1 MYLQLAE
8 GENDGN
14 YNALAETGGVMD
26 AYVFIPANF
35 LPEFDKDTY
44 VRADYFNKYDPTTA
58 EAILN
63 ALAAQQTVG
72 LSVIGAGAIAAAGIK
87 FAKNIIEKRKA
98 NVAAGTAKPIF
109 GAGGI
114 FKGKPGGIFDKLKGA
129 AGQIK
134 TDPAAAAAAKDAAA
148 EQAAAAAAAADAAA
162 AAANQQKNF
171 GINVQGQVNG
181 QQFGVNYDPAAAA
194 NQQQTFFQKNKT
206 LLLIGGA
213 VLIGG
218 GIFLAT
224 RKKRR

>member
-114 FKGKPGGIFDKLKGA
+114 FKGKPGGILDKIKGGGA
-129 AGQIK
+129 Q
-134 TDPAAAAAAKDAAA
+134 AAAAKDAAA

-162 AAANQQKNF
+162 AAADQQKNF
-171 GINVQGQVNG
+171 GLNIQGQAGGKN
-181 QQFGVNYDPAAAA
+181 FGFNYDPNAAAGG
-194 NQQQTFFQKNKT
+194 QPTFFQKNKT

>member
-1 MYLQLAE
+1 ME
-8 GENDGN
+8 
-14 YNALAETGGVMD
+14 

-72 LSVIGAGAIAAAGIK
+72 LSVLEPEQLLAAGIK
-87 FAKNIIEKRKA
+87 FAKNLIEKRKA
-98 NVAAGTAKPIF
+98 KVAAGTAKPIF

-114 FKGKPGGIFDKLKGA
+114 FKGKPGGFIDKIKGSQRRSNKPRPQKMRSRTA
-129 AGQIK
+129 
-134 TDPAAAAAAKDAAA
+134 PAAAGSRCSRRAANERRFRTIYKAAAKIL
-148 EQAAAAAAAADAAA
+148 E
-162 AAANQQKNF
+162 F
-171 GINVQGQVNG
+171 
-181 QQFGVNYDPAAAA
+181 YDPNNPAARV
-194 NQQQTFFQKNKT
+194 TFFQKNKT

-213 VLIGG
+213 ALIGG
-218 GIFLAT
+218 GIYLAT

>member
-8 GENDGN
+8 DENNGN
-14 YNALAETGGVMD
+14 YSALAENGGVMD

-98 NVAAGTAKPIF
+98 NVAAGTAKPLF
-109 GAGGI
+109 G
-114 FKGKPGGIFDKLKGA
+114 PGGILNKVGGIVDKIKAGGA
-129 AGQIK
+129 Q
-134 TDPAAAAAAKDAAA
+134 AAAAKDAAA

-162 AAANQQKNF
+162 AAAEQQKNF
-171 GINVQGQVNG
+171 ALNIQGQAGGKN
-181 QQFGVNYDPAAAA
+181 FGFNYDPNAAA
-194 NQQQTFFQKNKT
+194 NQQGTFIQKNKT

>member
-14 YNALAETGGVMD
+14 YNALAESGGVMD

-87 FAKNIIEKRKA
+87 FAKNIVEKRKEK
-98 NVAAGTAKPIF
+98 VAAGTAKPLF
-109 GAGGI
+109 GPGGI
-114 FKGKPGGIFDKLKGA
+114 FKGKPGGILDKIKGGGA
-129 AGQIK
+129 Q
-134 TDPAAAAAAKDAAA
+134 AAAAKDAAA

-162 AAANQQKNF
+162 AAANQEKIFPINIQGTAGGKNF
-171 GINVQGQVNG
+171 GIN
-181 QQFGVNYDPAAAA
+181 YDPNNPAATG
-194 NQQQTFFQKNKT
+194 QPTFFQKNKT

>member
-14 YNALAETGGVMD
+14 YGALAESGGVMD

-72 LSVIGAGAIAAAGIK
+72 LSIIGVGAVAAAGIK
-87 FAKNIIEKRKA
+87 LAKNIIEKRKA
-98 NVAAGTAKPIF
+98 NVAAGTAKPLF
-109 GAGGI
+109 GPGGI
-114 FKGKPGGIFDKLKGA
+114 LKGKPGGILDKIKGGGA
-129 AGQIK
+129 Q
-134 TDPAAAAAAKDAAA
+134 AAAAKDAAA

-162 AAANQQKNF
+162 AAAAAADQQKNF
-171 GINVQGQVNG
+171 PINFQGQAGGRN
-181 QQFGVNYDPAAAA
+181 FGFNYDPNAAAGG
-194 NQQQTFFQKNKT
+194 QPTFFQKNKT